1 MTLVDVLVALLIAV
15 GLAGVLVPVLP
26 GLLLIAAAVI
36 ASLVMIWG
44 YWTGVFTL
52 AS

>member
-1 MTLVDVLVALLIAV
+1 MTGGGTCSGRLTIV
-15 GLAGVLVPVLP
+15 
-26 GLLLIAAAVI
+26 LIAAAVI

>member
-1 MTLVDVLVALLIAV
+1 MTGSGSYYGRLTIV
-15 GLAGVLVPVLP
+15 
-26 GLLLIAAAVI
+26 LIAAGVI

-44 YWTGVFTL
+44 YWTGLFTL

>member
-1 MTLVDVLVALLIAV
+1 MTGGGPYPWRLTIV
-15 GLAGVLVPVLP
+15 
-26 GLLLIAAAVI
+26 LIAAAVI

-44 YWTGVFTL
+44 YWTGLFTL

>member
-1 MTLVDVLVALLIAV
+1 MTGGGPYSRRLTIM
-15 GLAGVLVPVLP
+15 
-26 GLLLIAAAVI
+26 LIAAAVI

>member
-1 MTLVDVLVALLIAV
+1 MTGGGPCSGRLTIV
-15 GLAGVLVPVLP
+15 
-26 GLLLIAAAVI
+26 LIAAAVI

-44 YWTGVFTL
+44 YWTGAFTL